1 MSSMTSHVISW
12 LGEPA
17 AIRTISLD
25 AGDSVTVLRI
35 DDSPCP
41 GATTLAT
48 VGLAEL
54 SGHRLHEEL
63 LVACWS
69 DGPVDALASVVEF
82 VARQLADGRDPL
94 LYGDV
99 VGPAGSLVPG
109 SPMEAIYVCE
119 PTYFP
124 PEFAR
129 FVTPEGCEIR
139 MRWLIPIY
147 SSEARLVGD
156 KGAGALEDLL
166 EEQDPDL
173 LSLQRGPVTGQTG

>member
-1 MSSMTSHVISW
+1 MSAMVSHVRSW
-12 LGEPA
+12 LGEPT

-25 AGDSVTVLRI
+25 AAGSSVSLLRI
-35 DDSPCP
+35 DDSPCA

-48 VGLAEL
+48 AGLADL
-54 SGHRLHEEL
+54 GGHRLHEEL
-63 LVACWS
+63 VVACWS
-69 DGPVDALASVVEF
+69 DGPVDPLASVVEF
-82 VARQLADGRDPL
+82 LVRQLADGRDPL

-109 SPMEAIYVCE
+109 APMEAIYVCE
-119 PTYFP
+119 PTYHP
-124 PEFAR
+124 RGFAR

-139 MRWLIPIY
+139 TRWLVPIY

-156 KGAGALEDLL
+156 KGAAALEGLL

-173 LSLQRGPVTGQTG
+173 LSLQRGSVT

>member
-1 MSSMTSHVISW
+1 M
-12 LGEPA
+12 
-17 AIRTISLD
+17 
-25 AGDSVTVLRI
+25 
-35 DDSPCP
+35 
-41 GATTLAT
+41 
-48 VGLAEL
+48 
-54 SGHRLHEEL
+54 
-63 LVACWS
+63 ACWS

-82 VARQLADGRDPL
+82 LVRQLAEGREPL

-124 PEFAR
+124 PGFAR

-139 MRWLIPIY
+139 TRWLIPIY
-147 SSEARLVGD
+147 SGEAQLVGD

-173 LSLQRGPVTGQTG
+173 LNLQRGPVT